1 MDRTA
6 ASPEELELFAEFPP
20 VAPAAWVERITKD
33 LKGADFDKK
42 MIWRTDEGF
51 ALRPFYTAAD
61 LPPEAAPPG
70 DAPYV
75 RGYRRTSNV
84 WQARADIREGA
95 ADAANARA
103 LALLEHGADGVGFEL
118 SLVGDRLSGVGV
130 RDQAALQRLLAGI
143 WIDQAQISFTAN
155 SAAAPGLLALV
166 LNEAERQGKDPN
178 ALAGLFSF
186 DPAHDLAA
194 SGALFAPPDEC
205 YQLAAALARAT
216 AGAPGLRPL
225 CASNRALHESGANL
239 STELAFTLASAH
251 EFLARLTDQGL
262 SPAQIAGALFL
273 HFEVG
278 SNYFMEIA
286 RLRAA
291 RLLWAKIAGE
301 YAPGDAA
308 AARLFIHCETS
319 RWNQTLYD
327 PHVNLLRGTT
337 EGMAAALGACESLSI
352 APFDERS
359 GEHADYGDRIAL
371 NTQHLLRYEAH
382 LDKTV
387 DPAAGSYYIETLTQ
401 ALAESAWKLFQEI
414 EGAGGAIAA
423 LEQGVVQAQVEP
435 WRTKKTA
442 AVAARRVTLLG
453 TNQYPNQKDR
463 MAGKVKTPTEI
474 VLENKGP
481 TPTFAAG
488 AALAASDPLAT
499 LRTAAREGAHLGGLA
514 ALVTRANSTR
524 AAALPAFAGAAPFE
538 ALRLAAE
545 AFEAKRGSPPRVFLF
560 LWGDRAA
567 RSARSIF
574 AQNFFGCAGYAST
587 EEPAAESIAAGAEV
601 AVKSGADLIV
611 LCSSDAEYAEFAPA
625 AARELAARGSRALL
639 VVAGY
644 PEAALADLKAAGIER
659 FIHVRSNLLEELRG
673 YHKLLGIEV

>member
-20 VAPAAWVERITKD
+20 VTPQAWVDRITKD
-33 LKGADFDKK
+33 LKGADFEKK

-61 LPPEAAPPG
+61 LPAEAAPPG
-70 DAPYV
+70 APPFL
-75 RGYRRTSNV
+75 RGYRRTSNA
-84 WQARADIREGA
+84 WQARADIREGDA
-95 ADAANARA
+95 AAANARA

-118 SLVGDRLSGVGV
+118 ALVGDRLSGVGV
-130 RDQAALQRLLAGI
+130 RDQAALQRLLQGI

-155 SAAAPGLLALV
+155 SAAAPGLLALY
-166 LNEAERQGKDPN
+166 LNEAERQGKNPG

-186 DPAHDLAA
+186 DPTHDLAR
-194 SGALFAPPDEC
+194 SGSLFAAPAEC
-205 YQLAAALARAT
+205 YKLAADLARAT
-216 AGAPGLRPL
+216 EGAPGLRPL
-225 CASNRALHESGANL
+225 CASNRALHESGANT
-239 STELAFTLASAH
+239 STELAFALASAH
-251 EFLARLTDQGL
+251 EFLARLTEHGL
-262 SPAQIAGALFL
+262 SPARIASSLYL
-273 HFEVG
+273 HFEIG

-308 AARLFIHCETS
+308 AAQLFIHCESS

-327 PHVNLLRGTT
+327 PHVNMLRGTT
-337 EGMAAALGACESLSI
+337 EGMSAALGACESLSI
-352 APFDERS
+352 APFDQRS
-359 GEHADYGDRIAL
+359 GEREDYGDRIAL

-387 DPAAGSYYIETLTQ
+387 DPAAGSYYIETLTL
-401 ALAESAWKLFQEI
+401 ALAESAWKHFQEI
-414 EGAGGAIAA
+414 ERAGGALAA

-435 WRTKKTA
+435 CRTKKTA

-463 MAGKVKTPTEI
+463 MAGKLRAPTD
-474 VLENKGP
+474 VRLEP
-481 TPTFAAG
+481 VAPADAG
-488 AALAASDPLAT
+488 AALDAESPFAA
-499 LRTAAREGAHLGGLA
+499 LRAAARGGAHLGRLA
-514 ALVTRANSTR
+514 ALVSRANSTR
-524 AAALPAFAGAAPFE
+524 AAILPAFAGAAPFE

-587 EEPAAESIAAGAEV
+587 EEPAAESIAAGAEL
-601 AVKSGADLIV
+601 AVKSGSDIIV

-625 AARELAARGSRALL
+625 AARELAARNSRALL

-644 PEAALADLKAAGIER
+644 PEAALADLKVAGIER